1 MTLGTDD
8 SPLRDRRVLLNQ
20 LGRDL
25 NQVGQDVEA
34 QEPDS
39 ANRYV
44 SSRYSRVTTT
54 DGDGRYEF
62 FVGPGKYVINGSTQA
77 EAHEFTIHDE
87 SERTF
92 DFVATPPEKGV
103 LTGLVVTGNPPR
115 PMRNAKAT
123 GVYRTGHGDFTVTT
137 DDEGRFSL
145 TRSLHP
151 LVVFASSDDG
161 SLAGIADVTSDE
173 RRVTIALNPLATAT
187 GRLVDART
195 KKPLPNRDIQYGARV
210 YMGDASERMSWRT
223 SGGGSAKT
231 DDAGRFTLEHIIVGR
246 TIAVDVLIDPK
257 GHSSQNVA
265 ELRNCARPHRS
276 TWGTLRTVKTE
287 GQCNR
292 CKSAS

>member
-1 MTLGTDD
+1 M
-8 SPLRDRRVLLNQ
+8 
-20 LGRDL
+20 
-25 NQVGQDVEA
+25 
-34 QEPDS
+34 
-39 ANRYV
+39 
-44 SSRYSRVTTT
+44 
-54 DGDGRYEF
+54 
-62 FVGPGKYVINGSTQA
+62 
-77 EAHEFTIHDE
+77 
-87 SERTF
+87 
-92 DFVATPPEKGV
+92 
-103 LTGLVVTGNPPR
+103 TGLVVTGNPPR

-265 ELRNCARPHRS
+265 ELRMRTAAPIDLGDVAYGQDR
-276 TWGTLRTVKTE
+276 RTVQSLQERVMKDFAAITTPLAE
-287 GQCNR
+287 YTPHWPRPMNRIGMCCSYSAIRWPALRRIYWRRFTMPKARSLQRPLTFRSFRLMWSAPRARKGQR
-292 CKSAS
+292 SPAAVELL